1 MHLVWD
7 WNGTLFDDLEVVVNS
22 VNAVLA
28 TVEGPTIDADIYR
41 THYTRPVKVFYDRL
55 LGREF
60 TMEEWLEL
68 DSHFHEVYVAAL
80 DTAFLTADAQ
90 LALEKAAAGRHT
102 QSLLSMLPH
111 ELLMP
116 LIDRFEIGHFFD
128 RIDGHRG
135 GEGSPGDFKTEY
147 LVRHLQELTR
157 GDEPGTVAVI
167 GDTPDDAVAALAV
180 GARVVLYDGGSHHR
194 TDLDEMGVPV
204 TSTLLEAVDLILEAS
219 NEVN

>member
-1 MHLVWD
+1 VHLVWD

-28 TVEGPTIDADIYR
+28 TVEGPTIDADTYR
-41 THYTRPVKVFYDRL
+41 THYTRPVKRFYDRL
-55 LGREF
+55 LDREF

-90 LALEKAAAGRHT
+90 LALEKVAAAGHT

-116 LIDRFEIGHFFD
+116 LIDRFEIAHFFD

-147 LVRHLQELTR
+147 LVRHLKVLTR
-157 GDEPGTVAVI
+157 GDVPGTVAVI
-167 GDTPDDAVAALAV
+167 GDTPDDAVAARAV

-194 TDLDEMGVPV
+194 ADLDDVGVPV
-204 TSTLLEAVDLILEAS
+204 TSTLLEAVGLILEAT
-219 NEVN
+219 NEID

>member
-1 MHLVWD
+1 
-7 WNGTLFDDLEVVVNS
+7 
-22 VNAVLA
+22 
-28 TVEGPTIDADIYR
+28 
-41 THYTRPVKVFYDRL
+41 
-55 LGREF
+55 
-60 TMEEWLEL
+60 MEEWLEL

-90 LALEKAAAGRHT
+90 LALEKVAAGRHT

-135 GEGSPGDFKTEY
+135 GQGSPGDFKTEY

-167 GDTPDDAVAALAV
+167 GDTPDDAVAALSV